1 MDITRIPLFSS
12 LKKRMGWLTERQAVL
27 AQNIANVN
35 TPGYKA
41 RDLKPVDFGAM
52 AERASGL
59 RMTGASTG
67 GGSSMAAGGE
77 LQMAATK
84 TGHMAPAVADGG
96 YRAADD
102 RKPLEVTIDEN
113 KINIEDQA
121 VKLAGNASEFTL
133 ASTLYKKHMDMIR
146 TALGRGG
153 GAG

>member
-67 GGSSMAAGGE
+67 GGE

-96 YRAADD
+96 YRAAED

-121 VKLAGNASEFTL
+121 VKLAGNASQFTL